1 MTRVKKSRGYAQ
13 RFVLQVV
20 LIFGMSVSLPIAN
33 SEVVA
38 SLGDVALDADAA
50 MRLIEQSE
58 GSASMLTN
66 QQQRD
71 VIFQNLLRKYLAKQA
86 EAAGL
91 PDQPEVSERIRVLAE
106 EAQLY
111 SAYLRS
117 LVPVTNLTTV
127 QAIGLYRENLEQ
139 FQRPQ
144 SVSVNQILLTR
155 AGYDQDYEDVV
166 ARFGEA
172 MRTGRLNFSDVSS
185 DLGLDPEDQRNAALD
200 RIIAVED
207 LLPSVREV
215 LADAEIGDVVGPIA
229 LDQGAAFIQLNQRL
243 PAGPR
248 AFDEVEQFV
257 RERASTS
264 LRDSVETAFV
274 NKVIEANPIT
284 FKSERSWAGWLLEGK
299 RLPRNPEKR
308 VIAEM
313 GDVQY
318 TLAEMLGFIDVLKT
332 TGFDEGQLSEPDY
345 LQEQLVKTRVVRKF
359 FVEQARSN
367 KFDDQPRV
375 KAMVATARRVILS
388 DAWLERLV
396 DEAITE
402 PEQAVIDG
410 YYQENIADYQTPAAV
425 NMSQLFIESGD
436 AAEALV
442 SGFLRSMQDSG
453 TSFKAQAQELLDKEG
468 AVTSTFTEGWTEISD
483 IPTEVFEQIKGLTSG
498 GLSAPINVAS
508 GVIFIQVNQIQRGGV
523 IPLEQIREKVEAE
536 YVAQQRLAERN
547 RRVSALQ
554 EELIF

>member
-13 RFVLQVV
+13 RFVLQLV
-20 LIFGMSVSLPIAN
+20 LIFGVSVSLPIAN

-38 SLGDVALDADAA
+38 SLGDVALDADAV
-50 MRLIEQSE
+50 MRLLEQSE
-58 GSASMLTN
+58 DSSSMLTN

-91 PDQPEVSERIRVLAE
+91 PDQPEVAERIRVLAE

-127 QAIGLYRENLEQ
+127 QAIALYRENLEQ
-139 FQRPQ
+139 FQRRQ

-166 ARFGEA
+166 ARLGEA
-172 MRTGRLNFSDVSS
+172 MRTGRLNFSDVST
-185 DLGLDPEDQRNAALD
+185 DLGLNPDDQRNAALE
-200 RIIAVED
+200 RTIAVED

-215 LADAEIGDVVGPIA
+215 LAGAEIGDVVGPIV

-257 RERASTS
+257 RDRASTS

-274 NKVIEANPIT
+274 DKAIEENPIK

-318 TLAEMLGFIDVLKT
+318 TLAEMLSFIGVLKT

-345 LQEQLVKTRVVRKF
+345 LREQLVKTRVVRKF

-396 DEAITE
+396 DGAITA

-410 YYQENIADYQTPAAV
+410 YYQENIADYQIPAAV
-425 NMSQLFIESGD
+425 NMSQLFIESSD
-436 AAEALV
+436 AAEAVV
-442 SGFLRSMQDSG
+442 SGFLSSMQDDQAN
-453 TSFKAQAQELLDKEG
+453 FKAQAQDLLDKEG
-468 AVTSTFTEGWTEISD
+468 AVNSTFTEGWTEISD
-483 IPTEVFEQIKGLTSG
+483 IPVNIFEQIKGLTSG
-498 GLSAPINVAS
+498 SLSAPINVAS
-508 GVIFIQVNQIQRGGV
+508 GVIFIQVNQIRRGSV
-523 IPLEQIREKVEAE
+523 IPLEQIRERVEAE
-536 YVAQQRLAERN
+536 YVAQQRVAERN